1 MRKTYQHKKNRLQKR
16 IARNHAR
23 KQERMRIR
31 FKQNRKRRNK
41 LLQGKN
47 KEQRN
52 LYRLQERFKDF
63 KKVKAPINFSLT
75 ENTDESLIFI
85 SKIESCLSAKKK
97 VFVNLSN
104 VEDIAHGA
112 IVVLLSIMM
121 KFKSLHIDF
130 NGNFPKNKKA
140 NKKLVDSGFFQEL
153 YKNNVHFDTTYS
165 LCRNKILTHANKV
178 VDTKLSDSIVSEIST
193 LIWGNKKRCTG
204 VQRVFIELM
213 QNTNNHASLLN
224 NGEHH
229 WWTTVEYSVQEKK
242 AYFSFIDYG
251 VGIIESLNNDTRGKF
266 YNWIPKIK
274 KAFSLSNNSEML
286 MLLMKGEMH
295 KTSTGKYYRGKGLP
309 CLFKACEDNKISN
322 VVVISNDAKVDYK
335 TQSSVKLKH
344 SFKGTFVYW
353 ELNASNVN
361 LNY

>member
-1 MRKTYQHKKNRLQKR
+1 MRKPYRHKKKKLQKR
-16 IARNHAR
+16 ILRNHAR
-23 KQERMRIR
+23 KQERMRVR

-47 KEQRN
+47 KEQCN
-52 LYRLQERFKDF
+52 LYKRFRNF
-63 KKVKAPINFSLT
+63 KRVKAPMNFSLI
-75 ENTDESLIFI
+75 ENTNESLIFI

-97 VFVNLSN
+97 VFVNLSD

-112 IVVLLSIMM
+112 IVFLLSIMM

-153 YKNNVHFDTTYS
+153 YKDDVHFNTTYS
-165 LCRNKILTHANKV
+165 LCSNKILTHANKI

-193 LIWGNKKRCTG
+193 LIWGTKKRCTG

-213 QNTNNHASLLN
+213 QNTNNHASLVK

-229 WWTTVEYSVQEKK
+229 WWTTVEYSSQEKK

-274 KAFSLSNNSEML
+274 KIFSLSNNSEML

-322 VVVISNDAKVDYK
+322 VVVISNDAKVDYE
-335 TQSSVKLKH
+335 TQGSVKLEH

-353 ELNASNVN
+353 ELNASNLN
-361 LNY
+361 LEY